1 MMRAF
6 PEVLIRPPKLLDQYR
21 IRCSNVSTLY
31 TFVRGNRS
39 FVLKRLRCVCII
51 FRRMKVIPG
60 YGHAV
65 LRKTDPRYMAQRK
78 FALQHLPDDDLFK
91 IVSTIYEV
99 RVYRMER

>member
-1 MMRAF
+1 M
-6 PEVLIRPPKLLDQYR
+6 
-21 IRCSNVSTLY
+21 CT
-31 TFVRGNRS
+31 T
-39 FVLKRLRCVCII
+39 I
-51 FRRMKVIPG
+51 FTVKVIPG

-99 RVYRMER
+99 SATVWRDDGNFSCWRCVIV